1 METQGERIRL
11 LRKHLHLS
19 GEKFG
24 ARIGVKKNTV
34 SQIETGKNSLTEQM
48 FKSICREFNVS
59 EHWLRTGEGDMFQR
73 VSFADEYTKAAADIC
88 NNDPVA
94 MQVLINYWK
103 MDPGTR
109 DIFWNGLVQ
118 IADIYKKAKE
128 LQEIE
133 SIQQG
138 MPFRKKAAALTPEE
152 INAEVE
158 EYRRELELEARAAAG
173 SGASGNGRKN
183 A

>member
-1 METQGERIRL
+1 M
-11 LRKHLHLS
+11 
-19 GEKFG
+19 
-24 ARIGVKKNTV
+24 
-34 SQIETGKNSLTEQM
+34 
-48 FKSICREFNVS
+48 
-59 EHWLRTGEGDMFQR
+59 
-73 VSFADEYTKAAADIC
+73 
-88 NNDPVA
+88 
-94 MQVLINYWK
+94 
-103 MDPGTR
+103 
-109 DIFWNGLVQ
+109 Q

-158 EYRRELELEARAAAG
+158 EYRRELELEARAATG